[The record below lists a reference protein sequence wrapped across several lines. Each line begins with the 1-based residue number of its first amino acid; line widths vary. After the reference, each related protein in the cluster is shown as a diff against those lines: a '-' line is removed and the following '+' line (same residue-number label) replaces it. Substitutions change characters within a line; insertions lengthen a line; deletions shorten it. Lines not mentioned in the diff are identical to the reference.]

1 MPYVVNR
8 YNGLVFSEVPDQT
21 VDSSSCDLS
30 FVGKNYAGYGELIN
44 ENFLYLLENFR
55 GDTPPRKS
63 IPGQLWYDE
72 LNNKIKFK
80 SSDSQFRSLS
90 ITDVSATP
98 PTGLLNKD
106 TGNIWYDTVNKQIN
120 VWDGTDFVLIGPE
133 LAVGFNETKLS
144 SGTIRDNSNIQH
156 ELIRIVSDG
165 TVIGTISS
173 DEFEIGTIDAIPGF
187 TRIKQGVTLINTP
200 NTGVTSTG
208 HRFWGTSSNSEKFQ
222 GLTLSDF
229 VLRSPTG
236 STFNDNGVTL
246 GDDSDLK
253 IHVVDGDKI
262 VIENQLGN
270 TIRIRIKT
278 GATNND
284 VAVFSNVGMIPAVT
298 ESYDLG
304 SSSFKWREVHSD
316 KVFSNTVGTLKGNV
330 IATDDAVLLDANLK
344 RIYADSFGAHEGNIR
359 ANDAT
364 EAYNSSTK
372 TFTGVTA
379 NITTVNADTINLVN
393 RLNGD
398 IQGDVYAND
407 GSIAY
412 NAGSKTFVGT
422 LSGNAS
428 TASKLA
434 SPKFIN
440 GVAFDGSVNITIED
454 SSKINKTGDTV
465 SGNLTLNATP
475 TDPLHVVNKQYV
487 DNAIAASKDIYLSLD
502 IRGLNTVGS
511 GTGTVVSVLNVMA
524 PVANFQPGNRAFISG
539 TQQNVSSSASVG
551 TGGWIGITYVR
562 SVSVSTTVNNPSRN
576 NDLVYRVNSSGT
588 SWEYVSG

>member
-21 VDSSSCDLS
+21 VDSSSCDIS
-30 FVGKNYAGYGELIN
+30 FIGKNYAGYGEIQN
-44 ENFLYLLENFR
+44 ENLLHLLENFR

-106 TGNIWYDTVNKQIN
+106 TGNIWYDTVNRQIN

-133 LAVGFNETKLS
+133 LAVGFDETKLS

-156 ELIRIVSDG
+156 EIIRIISDG

-173 DEFEIGTIDAIPGF
+173 DEFDIGTIDAIPGF
-187 TRIKQGVTLINTP
+187 TRIKQGITLINTLDS
-200 NTGVTSTG
+200 GVTSTG
-208 HRFWGTSSNSEKFQ
+208 YRFWGTASNSEKFQ
-222 GLTLSDF
+222 GLTLADF
-229 VLRSPTG
+229 VLRGPNG
-236 STFNDNGVTL
+236 STFGDSGVTL
-246 GDDSDLK
+246 GDDNDLK
-253 IHVVDGDKI
+253 IHVIDGDKI

-270 TIRIRIKT
+270 TIRVRIKS
-278 GATNND
+278 GETNND
-284 VAVFSNVGMIPAVT
+284 VAVFSNAGMIPAVT

-304 SSSFKWREVHSD
+304 SSTFKWRQIHSD
-316 KVFSNTVGTLKGNV
+316 ETYSNVVGTLKGDIFAN
-330 IATDDAVLLDANLK
+330 DGAVLLDANLK
-344 RIYADSFGAHEGNIR
+344 RINADSFGAHEGNIR

-372 TFTGVTA
+372 TYTGTTA
-379 NITTVNADTINLVN
+379 NITNINADTINLVN
-393 RLNGD
+393 RLIGD

-412 NAGSKTFVGT
+412 NAGTKVYVGS
-422 LSGNAS
+422 LSGNAD
-428 TASKLA
+428 TASKLS

-454 SSKINKTGDTV
+454 NTKVSKAGDVV
-465 SGNLTLNATP
+465 SGNLTLNAAP
-475 TDPLHVVNKQYV
+475 TEPLHAVNKQYV

-524 PVANFQPGNRAFISG
+524 PVGNFQPGNRAFISG

-551 TGGWIGITYVR
+551 TGSWIGITYVR
-562 SVSVSTTVNNPSRN
+562 SVSVTTTVNNPSRN
-576 NDLVYRVNSSGT
+576 NDLVYRVNSTGT